1 MHVRTIYAYNC
12 IIVTNQTDMKKVLI
26 ALSFLLFLTSY
37 NLMAQTGLHFGV
49 KAGYNLGM
57 QYGIK
62 DPTIDYEIDSDV
74 RHGFTGGIF
83 LLFPITEAFSVQQEF
98 LYVNKGSTQNVSL
111 AEPPVNTSSVYRID
125 YFELPIMFRYTF
137 VNIGNVGIFG
147 SSGFA
152 LSMLLNGKYA
162 VEGDIDLGGTLI
174 PFSQEGDTD
183 GLDQFD
189 YSFIYGLGVKFNL
202 FNQDWFFDYR
212 QTIGWNTL
220 LMPTFEGEEPAPLR
234 NQSYSFTLGMY
245 F

>member
-1 MHVRTIYAYNC
+1 
-12 IIVTNQTDMKKVLI
+12 MKKVALTLYF
-26 ALSFLLFLTSY
+26 LSFFFSY
-37 NLMAQTGLHFGV
+37 TLMAQTGIHFGV
-49 KAGYNLGM
+49 KAGYNLAM

-62 DPTIDYEIDSDV
+62 DPTIAYEVNSDP

-98 LYVNKGSTQNVSL
+98 LYANKGSTQHVSM
-111 AEPPVNTSSVYRID
+111 AEPPFNSSSEYKID
-125 YFELPIMFRYTF
+125 YFELPILFRYTF
-137 VNIGNVGIFG
+137 IRIGSVGIFG

-152 LSMLLNGKYA
+152 LSVLLNGKYS
-162 VEGDIDLGGTLI
+162 VEGDIDIGGNTVS
-174 PFSQEGDTD
+174 FEQADDTD

-202 FNQDWFFDYR
+202 FDKNWFFDYR

-220 LMPTFEGEEPAPLR
+220 LMPTFGGEEPAPLR
-234 NQSYSFTLGMY
+234 NQAYAFTLGMY